1 MLSKKS
7 KPEASFNQAK
17 LNKVSSRPA
26 QSLFVFKSFSRKHLK
41 YSSQATTTF
50 FVTFRKK
57 QFFTTYRRDKG
68 QGQRLANL
76 QGLFQGFFSE

>member
-1 MLSKKS
+1 MKQG
-7 KPEASFNQAK
+7 F
-17 LNKVSSRPA
+17 RPA
-26 QSLFVFKSFSRKHLK
+26 QSLFVFKTLNRKHLK

-50 FVTFRKK
+50 FVAFRQK

-68 QGQRLANL
+68 QGRRLANL